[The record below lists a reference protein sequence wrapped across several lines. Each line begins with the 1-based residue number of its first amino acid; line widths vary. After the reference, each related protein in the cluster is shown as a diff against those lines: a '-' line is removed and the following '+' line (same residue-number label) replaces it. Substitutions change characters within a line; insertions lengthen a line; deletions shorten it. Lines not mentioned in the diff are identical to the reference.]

1 MIIYENK
8 LTTQEFCKIQE
19 AVGFGTPDSKQ
30 VEIALKNSNY
40 TISVEVD
47 NQIVGMGRLI
57 GDGARIFYLQ
67 DVFIL
72 PDYQGRGIGTIIV
85 NKLLDYIKSVPLEN
99 CNIMVGLMA
108 AKNKESFYE
117 KFGFIK
123 RPNNVWGNGMMLLLS
138 K

>member
-19 AVGFGTPDSKQ
+19 AVGFGIPDSKQ
-30 VEIALKNSNY
+30 IEIALKNSNY

-99 CNIMVGLMA
+99 CSIMVGLMA